1 MDGKAFG
8 FDMTMMYAMHDALRR
23 ELVRIAR
30 VTANR
35 QQDPQ
40 QMLGTAVGWEMFK
53 SYLRVHH
60 TSEDDALWPVMSRE
74 LASRPDDLA
83 LIDAMETEHAAI
95 DPLLNA
101 IDAAITGHGSGPGR
115 LGDLTDGLVTALTGH
130 LKHEEK
136 EALPLIN
143 ATLTQQQW
151 QHFSEVHRNRIGG
164 DVPRYFPWLLEN
176 ASTENA
182 ASVLGLLPEN
192 IRNTYRDDWLPAYSR
207 LDLWSAR
214 TGNAS
219 TPAGKPLRPHPAG

>member
-8 FDMTMMYAMHDALRR
+8 LDMTMMYAMHDALRR

-35 QQDPQ
+35 HQDPQ
-40 QMLGTAVGWEMFK
+40 QVLDTAVGWEMFK

-60 TSEDDALWPVMSRE
+60 TSEDDALWPVMLRE

-83 LIDAMETEHAAI
+83 LVHAMETEHAAI

-101 IDAAITGHGSGPGR
+101 IDAAITDRGSGVER

-176 ASTENA
+176 ARNENA
-182 ASVLGLLPEN
+182 AAVLSRLPEN
-192 IRNTYRDDWLPAYSR
+192 IRDIYREDWQPAYSR
-207 LDLWSAR
+207 LDLWSVR
-214 TGNAS
+214 TGPAS
-219 TPAGKPLRPHPAG
+219 A

>member
-83 LIDAMETEHAAI
+83 LVDAMETEHAAI

-101 IDAAITGHGSGPGR
+101 IDAAIADHGSGPGR
-115 LGDLTDGLVTALTGH
+115 LGDLTDGLVTARALNTE
-130 LKHEEK
+130 LRRVLEEWQILRIDHFLGM
-136 EALPLIN
+136 ESAMNIMFLRFANSIFEPL
-143 ATLTQQQW
+143 W
-151 QHFSEVHRNRIGG
+151 NRDHIQ
-164 DVPRYFPWLLEN
+164 
-176 ASTENA
+176 
-182 ASVLGLLPEN
+182 
-192 IRNTYRDDWLPAYSR
+192 
-207 LDLWSAR
+207 
-214 TGNAS
+214 
-219 TPAGKPLRPHPAG
+219 